1 MSIVKYMQFMKRLP
15 QSFYARDTHRVAKD
29 LLGKVLVRKIGKDIL
44 QGRICEV
51 ESYQGENDKACHASK
66 GKTKR
71 TEIMYGP
78 AGYAYVYMIY
88 GMYHCLNVVTE
99 VENFPA
105 AVLIRAVV
113 PMQHTQEKTDG
124 PGKLCRAFFIS
135 RAQNGIT
142 LAKSDELFIADDGTR
157 IAQQGIFASER
168 IGVAYAGDDALLPWR
183 YFYSK

>member
-1 MSIVKYMQFMKRLP
+1 MKRLP
-15 QSFYARDTHRVAKD
+15 QSFYARDTQRVAKD
-29 LLGKVLVRKIGKDIL
+29 LLGKVLVRKHGALVL

-51 ESYQGENDKACHASK
+51 ESYQGEDDGACHASK

-105 AVLIRAVV
+105 AVLIRAVI
-113 PMQHTQEKTDG
+113 PMQHMQHKTDG
-124 PGKLCRAFFIS
+124 PGKLCREFFIN
-135 RAQNGIT
+135 REQNGIN
-142 LAKSDELFIADDGTR
+142 LAASDELFIADDGTR
-157 IAQQGIFASER
+157 IPQQHILTSQR
-168 IGVAYAGDDALLPWR
+168 IGVAYAGNDALLEWR